1 MTADNAPQ
9 NAPEEDAEDVNTP
22 EDTVEEDDPK
32 EESAA
37 ENTPEGSSQDSAESK
52 DTDFSQTAAPSM
64 PESTAGK
71 NIVMREIDE
80 EMRNSY
86 IDYAMSVIVGRA
98 LPDVRDG
105 LKPVHRRVL
114 YSMLD
119 MGLVHNKPFKK
130 SARIV
135 GECLGKY
142 HPHGDSAVY
151 ETLVRMAQDF
161 SLRYPLVQGQGN
173 FGSLDR
179 DSPAAMRYT
188 EARLSKV
195 AEELLMDLNKETV
208 PFVPNFDGS
217 LTEPSLLPSKFP
229 NLLVNG
235 SSGIAVG
242 MATNIPPHNL
252 KEVSSAILATIENP
266 EISSQELMTYVKGP
280 DFPTGGVIYGV
291 EGIRSAYLT
300 GRGKVVIKAKADFEQ
315 AKERVKIV
323 LTEIPYQVSK
333 AQLVEEIATLVK
345 DKRVM
350 GISDIRDESDRDG
363 VRVVVD
369 LKRDADKEVVL
380 NQLFAYSSMTY
391 AFGVNIVALVN
402 NEPRTLTLKD
412 LIILFIRHRQIMVR
426 KRTEFELKKA
436 QERSHILAGLI
447 IALDA
452 IDAVIAD
459 IKKAK
464 TVEDAK
470 NALMRGYD
478 LTETQAKA
486 VLDMKLQ
493 KLSSLEQESIR
504 KEQEEITRQIAE
516 YEDILASEKKI
527 LGIITSEISIISD
540 EYGDARR
547 TQIDHSVIEEAASD
561 MIPEDLIKDEDVVV
575 TLSHEGYVKRI
586 LLSEYKQQNR
596 GGKGMVASGT
606 KEGDFISHLFIAS
619 THSSL
624 LIFTNTGQVHILKV
638 HQIPEA
644 SRYAK
649 GKPLVNLVSLP
660 EKERVSA
667 VVPIKQFDDR
677 HYLVLATK
685 NGTVKKTSLDEY
697 SRPRQGGI
705 IGITLE
711 EGDDLV
717 NAVLTDGQQNIMI
730 ATAEGMAVKFHE
742 EDARPIGRTSK
753 GVRGIQ
759 LREGDK
765 VIGMVIAR
773 DHETLMTVTE
783 NGFGKRSPIED
794 YRLISRGGVG
804 VINIQCTERNGKVVS
819 IDAVTDEDEV
829 MFISKNG

>member
-1 MTADNAPQ
+1 
-9 NAPEEDAEDVNTP
+9 
-22 EDTVEEDDPK
+22 
-32 EESAA
+32 
-37 ENTPEGSSQDSAESK
+37 
-52 DTDFSQTAAPSM
+52 
-64 PESTAGK
+64 
-71 NIVMREIDE
+71 
-80 EMRNSY
+80 
-86 IDYAMSVIVGRA
+86 
-98 LPDVRDG
+98 
-105 LKPVHRRVL
+105 
-114 YSMLD
+114 
-119 MGLVHNKPFKK
+119 
-130 SARIV
+130 
-135 GECLGKY
+135 
-142 HPHGDSAVY
+142 
-151 ETLVRMAQDF
+151 
-161 SLRYPLVQGQGN
+161 
-173 FGSLDR
+173 
-179 DSPAAMRYT
+179 
-188 EARLSKV
+188 
-195 AEELLMDLNKETV
+195 
-208 PFVPNFDGS
+208 
-217 LTEPSLLPSKFP
+217 
-229 NLLVNG
+229 
-235 SSGIAVG
+235 
-242 MATNIPPHNL
+242 
-252 KEVSSAILATIENP
+252 
-266 EISSQELMTYVKGP
+266 
-280 DFPTGGVIYGV
+280 
-291 EGIRSAYLT
+291 
-300 GRGKVVIKAKADFEQ
+300 
-315 AKERVKIV
+315 
-323 LTEIPYQVSK
+323 
-333 AQLVEEIATLVK
+333 
-345 DKRVM
+345 
-350 GISDIRDESDRDG
+350 
-363 VRVVVD
+363 
-369 LKRDADKEVVL
+369 
-380 NQLFAYSSMTY
+380 
-391 AFGVNIVALVN
+391 
-402 NEPRTLTLKD
+402 
-412 LIILFIRHRQIMVR
+412 
-426 KRTEFELKKA
+426 
-436 QERSHILAGLI
+436 
-447 IALDA
+447 
-452 IDAVIAD
+452 
-459 IKKAK
+459 
-464 TVEDAK
+464 
-470 NALMRGYD
+470 
-478 LTETQAKA
+478 
-486 VLDMKLQ
+486 
-493 KLSSLEQESIR
+493 
-504 KEQEEITRQIAE
+504 
-516 YEDILASEKKI
+516 

-586 LLSEYKQQNR
+586 PLTEYKQQNR

-829 MFISKNG
+829 MFISKNGIIIRTPTNGVSVIGRNTQGVRLMKLDDSDNVVAMAKIAKE